1 MKKLKV
7 DVVVI
12 GAGTAALPA
21 AVTAAAGGASVVV
34 FEKRGSTGGTGN
46 RANAIGGVGS
56 RIQQAQGEKLT
67 PEQAYKIHMDWT
79 RWRVDARLVSE
90 FYRNAGSTIDWLEG
104 QGVEFSGFQ
113 GERRSRGSDPYGHG
127 EGHPLTA
134 HVVKGL
140 PPGPK
145 QLGQAAAAMKIL
157 TKRAKELGVQFYLKT
172 PARKILKR
180 SGRVTGIIAEDEAGN
195 EIRVETK
202 VVIIATGGISG
213 NKEMMKEYTGYEEG
227 KDMFVLQKAGLVGD
241 GIRLAWEAG
250 AGASQIYMGLTHHLP
265 PPCHGP
271 GGASAE
277 FAYFRLPY
285 NIMVNLQGE
294 RFVNE
299 DAGGA
304 HAIVANTI
312 SIQKDRAAFM
322 VFDGAMKKYYDEH
335 DVGLPRATQGQ
346 WDQYR
351 TFKHDNL
358 DDNIREAQARGY
370 KYLFMTDTLEEL
382 CQQTG
387 IKLSGLLKTIEE
399 YNHLCRAG
407 HDDIFYKNPQYL
419 MEFQKKPKF
428 YAGRLFCG
436 AYNSTGGIKINYK
449 MEVLSRDF
457 DVIPG
462 LYAAGADANNM
473 YTHSYTSLAGS
484 HMGFA
489 ITSGRLAAEHALEYM
504 KSIAK

>member
-1 MKKLKV
+1 MKKLRA

-21 AVTAAAGGASVVV
+21 AVTAAAGGTSVIAL
-34 FEKRGSTGGTGN
+34 EKRGNTGGTGN

-56 RIQQAQGEKLT
+56 RIQHAQGENVT

-79 RWRVDARLVSE
+79 HWRVDARLVSE
-90 FYRNAGSTIDWLEG
+90 FYRKAGSSIDWLEEM
-104 QGVEFSGFQ
+104 GVEFSGFQ
-113 GERRSRGSDPYGHG
+113 GVIGRGRPV
-127 EGHPLTA
+127 TA

-140 PPGPK
+140 PPGPR
-145 QLGQAAAAMKIL
+145 QLGQAAEAMKIL

-172 PARKILKR
+172 PAKKILKKD
-180 SGRVTGIIAEDEAGN
+180 GRITGVVAEDESGN
-195 EIRVETK
+195 EIQVAAK
-202 VVIIATGGISG
+202 VVIIATGGISA
-213 NKEMMKEYTGYEEG
+213 NNEMMKRYTGYEDG
-227 KDMFVLQKAGLVGD
+227 KDMAVLYKGGRNGLAGD

-250 AGASQIYMGLTHHLP
+250 AGASEIYMALTHHLP
-265 PPCHGP
+265 PPCNGP
-271 GGASAE
+271 GGASPE
-277 FAYFRLPY
+277 FTYFRLPY

-299 DAGGA
+299 DVGGA
-304 HAIVANTI
+304 HSIVANTI
-312 SIQKDRAAFM
+312 SIQKNRAAFM
-322 VFDGAMKKYYDEH
+322 LFDGDMKKYYDETNL
-335 DVGLPRATQGQ
+335 GSPEASQGQ

-358 DDNIREAQARGY
+358 DDNIQEAQAKGY
-370 KYLFMTDTLEEL
+370 KYLFMADSLEEL

-387 IKLSGLLKTIEE
+387 IKLSGLLKTIDE
-399 YNHLCRAG
+399 YNQACQAG
-407 HDDIFYKNPQYL
+407 CDDIFYKAPEYL
-419 MEFQKKPKF
+419 RPFRKQPKF

-436 AYNSTGGIKINYK
+436 AYNSTGGIKINFK

-489 ITSGRLAAEHALEYM
+489 VTSGRLAAEHALEYI
-504 KSIAK
+504 KSIDR